1 MPRVAAVAGGWQVGS
16 VIRNPEVS
24 VLVPVLL
31 AAIADPAKH
40 TRPTL
45 EVRATLL
52 PFNYDCVN
60 ASAGSRWVNLRFVA
74 PSYR

>member
-1 MPRVAAVAGGWQVGS
+1 M
-16 VIRNPEVS
+16 IRNPEVS

-45 EVRATLL
+45 EVLAAPRPQHHLQT
-52 PFNYDCVN
+52 CV
-60 ASAGSRWVNLRFVA
+60 
-74 PSYR
+74 